1 MTVELA
7 THPKVKLR
15 VEDFDLLAMNGG
27 LEGLER
33 TELLDGDIYQMSPQY
48 LAHGTAKALF
58 YEALLD
64 WKRKHRPELALL
76 SDVSVAM
83 PPSDEPMP
91 DVILC
96 DKPRGIKGVPVET
109 VHLLIEIADTS
120 RQRGMGYKKSLYAR
134 QGVPEYWVVDI
145 DKRKVW
151 QFSSPGVEGYEAE
164 IEVPFG
170 EILRAATL
178 AGLYVETVEMSREL

>member
-33 TELLDGDIYQMSPQY
+33 TELLDGDIYLMSPQY
-48 LAHGTAKALF
+48 LPHGTAKALF

-64 WKRKHRPELALL
+64 WKRVHRPELSLL
-76 SDVSVAM
+76 SEVSVAM
-83 PPSDEPMP
+83 PPNDEPMP

-96 DKPRGIKGVPVET
+96 DTPQGDKGIPVQT
-109 VHLLIEIADTS
+109 VHLLIEIADAS
-120 RQRGMGYKKSLYAR
+120 RQCDMGYKKHLYAR

-151 QFSSPGVEGYEAE
+151 RFFAPGAGGYGAE
-164 IEVPFG
+164 TEVSFG
-170 EILRAATL
+170 ETLHAATL
-178 AGLYVETVEMSREL
+178 EGLAVETAGLG